1 METTSLGRT
10 GVTVSRLGFGG
21 APAGLTNYLGTY
33 HPQDAAQREQV
44 IEAIQAALD
53 LGITYF
59 DTASAYGQGAS
70 ETIFGEALRG
80 RRDGIFLATKLL
92 VSPPTEPRAEIEAS
106 LRRLD
111 CEFVDLIQ
119 LHGTSYTPAQAEQAL
134 KRGGLLDELE
144 QLRDEGLAR
153 FIGFTSEDQ
162 NPPVYGFIESGRF
175 DVMQIC
181 YNLIYQHPAEP
192 TRPFGA
198 MVAAEAAHMG
208 IVSMRT
214 LTSGIFQRW
223 ARTVNPADDF
233 DYNPALL
240 QFVLSNPLVD
250 VALVGMRSAAEVRRN
265 VAICADSS
273 GRIDLN
279 ALHER
284 YVLIQN

>member
-1 METTSLGRT
+1 METTTLGRT
-10 GVTVSRLGFGG
+10 GIPVSRLGFGG
-21 APAGLTNYLGTY
+21 APAGLANYLGSY
-33 HPQDAAQREQV
+33 QPQDTSQREQV
-44 IEAIQAALD
+44 IEAIQTALD

-80 RRDGIFLATKLL
+80 RREGIFLATKLL
-92 VSPPTEPRAEIEAS
+92 VTPSTDPRAGVEAS

-119 LHGTSYTPAQAEQAL
+119 FHGTSYTPAEAEEVL
-134 KRGGLLDELE
+134 KRGGLLDQLE
-144 QLRDEGLAR
+144 RLRDQGLVR

-162 NPPVYGFIESGRF
+162 NPPVYQFIESGRF

-198 MVAAEAAHMG
+198 MVAAEAAQMG
-208 IVSMRT
+208 VVTMRT

-223 ARTVNPADDF
+223 VRLVNPADDF

-265 VAICADSS
+265 VAICADTT

-279 ALHER
+279 TLHER
-284 YVLIQN
+284 YVSP

>member
-1 METTSLGRT
+1 METTTLGRT
-10 GVTVSRLGFGG
+10 AIPVSRLGFGG
-21 APAGLTNYLGTY
+21 APAGLTNYLGSY

-44 IEAIQAALD
+44 VEAIQTALD

-80 RRDGIFLATKLL
+80 RREALFLATKLL
-92 VSPPTEPRAEIEAS
+92 VNPSIDPRAEVEAS

-119 LHGTSYTPAQAEQAL
+119 LHGTSYTPAEAEQVL
-134 KRGGLLDELE
+134 KRGGLLDQLE
-144 QLRDEGLAR
+144 QLRDQGLVR

-162 NPPVYGFIESGRF
+162 NPPVYQFIESGRF

-208 IVSMRT
+208 IVTMRT

-223 ARTVNPADDF
+223 VRLINPTDNF
-233 DYNPALL
+233 DYSPALL
-240 QFVLSNPLVD
+240 QFVLSNSLVD
-250 VALVGMRSAAEVRRN
+250 VALVGMRSAVEVRRN
-265 VAICADSS
+265 VAICADTT

-284 YVLIQN
+284 YVSQ